1 MLPLKTIN
9 VLYIMQP
16 IKTINAVTHCIMNET
31 WQSLQLQK
39 RKRNQSSESTHI
51 ELHQPKPK
59 SQPKRLFTTAEKRTG
74 FKNLFQER
82 DILFR
87 TYLQVKAFLLVVE

>member
-1 MLPLKTIN
+1 MLPKL
-9 VLYIMQP
+9 QP

-59 SQPKRLFTTAEKRTG
+59 PQLKRLFTAAEKEQVLRIC
-74 FKNLFQER
+74 FKKQIFYSGH
-82 DILFR
+82 
-87 TYLQVKAFLLVVE
+87 T